1 MCLFEDDEDQK
12 SQSDHVEVQGDPET
26 CKNMDTLVDKL
37 VKEIEEE
44 VVNSDSEAR
53 DVDRTD
59 DVVEAAILATLSD
72 LGSRTQPEKGVNMA
86 TPQSSPVVAVLR
98 PWILKSMKF

>member
-37 VKEIEEE
+37 VKEI
-44 VVNSDSEAR
+44 R
-53 DVDRTD
+53 RR
-59 DVVEAAILATLSD
+59 L
-72 LGSRTQPEKGVNMA
+72 
-86 TPQSSPVVAVLR
+86 
-98 PWILKSMKF
+98 

>member
-1 MCLFEDDEDQK
+1 M
-12 SQSDHVEVQGDPET
+12 
-26 CKNMDTLVDKL
+26 
-37 VKEIEEE
+37 
-44 VVNSDSEAR
+44 NSVSEAR
-53 DVDRTD
+53 DVDRTEN
-59 DVVEAAILATLSD
+59 VVEAAIPAALSN